1 MSLSRFFRESPGYSS
16 LMMATA
22 TGAEGELRCKFT
34 SVRVTVNRRIVSFLY
49 LSNLKVPGKTISA
62 ARSSPPFSS
71 SGECVW
77 CAIGANAPLLF
88 DVSRRKSPRLRQVR
102 HWFANAPETCCVQDT
117 TDTLGAIHAEAVSAG
132 NVLHLVRDW
141 ADGGA
146 CFRAVGP

>member
-34 SVRVTVNRRIVSFLY
+34 CVRVTVNRRIVSFIY

-77 CAIGANAPLLF
+77 CAIGAKAPLLF
-88 DVSRRKSPRLRQVR
+88 DVSRRKSPRLQQVR
-102 HWFANAPETCCVQDT
+102 HWFASAPETCCVQDT
-117 TDTLGAIHAEAVSAG
+117 TGA
-132 NVLHLVRDW
+132 
-141 ADGGA
+141 GGA
-146 CFRAVGP
+146 GRAGAGAAGGGRRRGRGGAGGG